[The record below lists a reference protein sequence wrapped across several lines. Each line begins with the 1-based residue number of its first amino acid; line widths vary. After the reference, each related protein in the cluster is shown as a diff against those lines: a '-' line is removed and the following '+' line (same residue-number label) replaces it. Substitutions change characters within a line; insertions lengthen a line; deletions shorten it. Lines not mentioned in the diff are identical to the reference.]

1 MFAFTENT
9 TDAGLPDLEIWDLKM
24 DDLFSPAFIS
34 VLGVIGFVTL
44 ALTLFL
50 LIACSRLIK
59 RRLQNGYT
67 PPANQVGFQYY
78 RDMALLFFFVFLYV

>member
-1 MFAFTENT
+1 MVFFSENA
-9 TDAGLPDLEIWDLKM
+9 TDAGLQDVEIWDLNM
-24 DDLFSPAFIS
+24 DDLFSPSFIL

-59 RRLQNGYT
+59 RRMQNGYT
-67 PPANQVGFQYY
+67 PPGNQVIH
-78 RDMALLFFFVFLYV
+78 L